1 MKRFCSGVRQ
11 RPAPRGLRNRPP
23 TRSTRVGRSLGRS
36 LTAPPGKICPI
47 PAVLPTPGAGFGREG
62 GRAERPGQAT
72 DLAGRPGPPSPPSP
86 RRRRCGKAGGPPS
99 RTSARPPI
107 FNLPPG
113 LTLPQEGSRFP
124 APVATRVC
132 RHRSRREP
140 EAASASPP
148 PAQRQRDVG
157 RRRNA
162 PRRSAPE
169 PPPQRKPGTTQAHP
183 ARPWGSGRSERR
195 SLRGMPGGSGGRQY
209 SVTAATPTMR
219 RGVWGASSRFPAV
232 GLPELGHVCMA
243 AGPASA
249 TGDWPPLLPPRSPR
263 VPPSYVSIPCSPRPE
278 CASIRR
284 RVVVMAALSE
294 AFLSLDTT
302 TPSPPRSRPSQPS
315 GL

>member
-1 MKRFCSGVRQ
+1 M
-11 RPAPRGLRNRPP
+11 
-23 TRSTRVGRSLGRS
+23 GRSLGRS

-86 RRRRCGKAGGPPS
+86 RRRRCGKAGGLPS

-113 LTLPQEGSRFP
+113 LTLPQVGSRFP

-162 PRRSAPE
+162 PRSSAPE
-169 PPPQRKPGTTQAHP
+169 PPPQRKPGTAQAHP
-183 ARPWGSGRSERR
+183 RVPRA
-195 SLRGMPGGSGGRQY
+195 PGGARDALCEACPGARGARRHGG
-209 SVTAATPTMR
+209 TAATPTVR
-219 RGVWGASSRFPAV
+219 RGVWGASSRRPAA
-232 GLPELGHVCMA
+232 GLPELGHVCTA
-243 AGPASA
+243 AGPAGA
-249 TGDWPPLLPPRSPR
+249 AAGWPPPPAPLAR
-263 VPPSYVSIPCSPRPE
+263 
-278 CASIRR
+278 CASILRLPYPGVR
-284 RVVVMAALSE
+284 
-294 AFLSLDTT
+294 D
-302 TPSPPRSRPSQPS
+302 PRARLF
-315 GL
+315 GGAW